1 MKWVLWLLILL
12 MTGDRNSLLAQ
23 SSRTALSGQVYAA
36 ESSFA
41 ATMAKRDLEGFAAFI
56 SQEAVFF
63 GDTAALRGKAAV
75 VDAWWKFFTGPHA
88 PFSWKPDVIEVLSSG
103 TLALSSGPVQDP
115 DGKLIGTFNS
125 IWRRDADG
133 RWRVIFDK
141 GGPPQCPPTRTE
153 DGTPSNAAGS

>member
-1 MKWVLWLLILL
+1 MKRVLGLLI
-12 MTGDRNSLLAQ
+12 SLTTLHQDSTLAQ
-23 SSRTALSGQVYAA
+23 SSRTALSRQVFAA

-41 ATMAKRDLEGFAAFI
+41 ATMAKRDLDGFAAFI

-63 GDTAALRGKAAV
+63 GDTASLRGKAAV
-75 VDAWWKFFTGPHA
+75 VDAWRKFFTGPNA
-88 PFSWKPDVIEVLSSG
+88 PFSWKPEVIEVLSSG

-115 DGKLIGTFNS
+115 GGKLIGTFNS

-141 GGPPQCPPTRTE
+141 GGPPQCPPTRTDE
-153 DGTPSNAAGS
+153 GTPQ

>member
-1 MKWVLWLLILL
+1 MKRVLGLLILL
-12 MTGDRNSLLAQ
+12 ATLHLDSLFAQ
-23 SSRTALSGQVYAA
+23 SSRTALSRQVFAA

-41 ATMAKRDLEGFAAFI
+41 ATMAKRDLGGFAAFV

-75 VDAWWKFFTGPHA
+75 VDAWRKFFTGPQA
-88 PFSWKPDVIEVLSSG
+88 PFSWKPEVIEVLSSG

-115 DGKLIGTFNS
+115 AGKLIGTFNS

-141 GGPPQCPPTRTE
+141 GGPPQCPPTRTSE
-153 DGTPSNAAGS
+153 GTPQ